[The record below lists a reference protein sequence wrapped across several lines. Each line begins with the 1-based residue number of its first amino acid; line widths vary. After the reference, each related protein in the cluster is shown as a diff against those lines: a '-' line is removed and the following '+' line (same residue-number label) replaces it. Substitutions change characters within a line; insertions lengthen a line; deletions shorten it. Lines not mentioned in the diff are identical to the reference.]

1 MTMRNVRAALLVM
14 LAVIAGAGCAAFGGS
29 SRDEA
34 GIVEGVGVIDIVEEG
49 SRGFGITTEEG
60 ARFLPRNLPRGFQQP
75 GKAVRFRARLIPD
88 DMTHMMWGTTVQI
101 EELVTQSRW

>member
-1 MTMRNVRAALLVM
+1 MTMRNVRAALLVI
-14 LAVIAGAGCAAFGGS
+14 LAVIAGAGCAAFGGGS

-88 DMTHMMWGTTVQI
+88 DMTLMMWGTPVQI
-101 EELVTQSRW
+101 EELEAL